1 MKIIILVYFGRA
13 GTLDLHQV
21 PCRNINAQ
29 LVAQGGLPRVLVGR
43 EDLGLFCDS
52 FLRDA
57 KVSPVDYHHAVVAH
71 KVGPNLLLK
80 SICS

>member
-29 LVAQGGLPRVLVGR
+29 LVAQGGLPR
-43 EDLGLFCDS
+43 LFCDS

-71 KVGPNLLLK
+71 TVGPNLLVK
-80 SICS
+80 SICR